1 METAIASLPGRVG
14 TDTAKFIK
22 LGENGQWERLCIED
36 GTLRLAYYDVP
47 HDLALSG
54 NKEGIRDVY
63 LKLGFAPRTASDYA
77 RQVLEFYQEPP
88 ETIWITF
95 HQGFLWWCHAKS
107 GVEFLGQDKDEHPVG
122 SRLRR
127 TVAGWHNMSIGGQ
140 PLRLRELNGRLTR
153 TVGFQGAICNVSARD
168 YLLARINDDELPV
181 ITEANAAK
189 ANTLATIT
197 SLIQHLTWQDFELL
211 VELIFAQSGW
221 RRVGEIGGTQRTV
234 DIELELPS
242 TGEHAFVQVKSATRQ
257 RELDDYVNRMDESP
271 DARMFYAYHTTTG
284 PLATNNP
291 RVSLIGPERLSEL
304 ALDAGLFT
312 WLIEKI
318 R

>member
-1 METAIASLPGRVG
+1 METTLASLPGRVE

-22 LGENGQWERLCIED
+22 LGEGGQWEALCIED
-36 GTLRLAYYDVP
+36 GTLRLAYYEVP
-47 HDLALSG
+47 HDLALRG
-54 NKEGIRDVY
+54 DKEGIRDIY
-63 LKLGFAPRTASDYA
+63 LELDFSPRTASDYA
-77 RQVLEFYQEPP
+77 RQVLAFYQESP

-95 HQGFLWWCHAKS
+95 HNGSLWWCHAKS
-107 GVEFLGQDKDEHPVG
+107 GVEFLGQDKDVHPDG

-127 TVAGWHNMSIGGQ
+127 TVAGWHNTSIGGQ
-140 PLRLRELNGRLTR
+140 PLRLRELSGRLTK
-153 TVGFQGAICNVSARD
+153 TVGFQSAICNVLARD
-168 YLLARINDDELPV
+168 YLLAKVNDEELPV
-181 ITEANAAK
+181 ITEANVTK

-221 RRVGEIGGTQRTV
+221 RRIGETGGTQRTV

-257 RELDDYVNRMDESP
+257 SELDDYIKRMDERP
-271 DARMFYAYHTTTG
+271 GARMFYAYHTKTGALTT
-284 PLATNNP
+284 TNP

-304 ALDAGLFT
+304 ALDAGLFS
-312 WLIEKI
+312 WLIEKV